1 MNRLLISLF
10 ACCILFSC
18 GNKPAVPGASNPKAD
33 SATTARADSPSA
45 YLPIS
50 DFLREDLRRIDSFA
64 TGILRKGA
72 VNGKKDSAFV
82 KLPELHKAAE
92 QFFPSALDST
102 FFRQNFS
109 ETSFLDQTTE
119 QLNFIYTALDSTSSL
134 RQVVVYVKPNVSTN
148 SIDRIYMEMASRE
161 GEAVVEKKLTWKMQ
175 KYFYVL
181 TIKQPQSGT
190 PVTTLQK
197 LIWDPQHFG
206 DE

>member
-1 MNRLLISLF
+1 MNRLLLLLF
-10 ACCILFSC
+10 ASCFLFSC
-18 GNKPAVPGASNPKAD
+18 DNKPAVSGTSDTKAD
-33 SATTARADSPSA
+33 SATVADTPSA
-45 YLPIS
+45 YLPVS

-64 TGILRKGA
+64 TGILRRG
-72 VNGKKDSAFV
+72 VINGKKDSAFV

-92 QFFPSALDST
+92 QFFPPTLDSAY
-102 FFRQNFS
+102 FRQNFS

-134 RQVVVYVKPNVSTN
+134 RQVVVYVKPNVSSN
-148 SIDRIYMEMASRE
+148 SIDRIYMEMVARE
-161 GEAVVEKKLTWKMQ
+161 GEAIVEKKLTWKMQ

-181 TIKQPQSGT
+181 TIKQSQSGP
-190 PVTTLQK
+190 PVTTMKK